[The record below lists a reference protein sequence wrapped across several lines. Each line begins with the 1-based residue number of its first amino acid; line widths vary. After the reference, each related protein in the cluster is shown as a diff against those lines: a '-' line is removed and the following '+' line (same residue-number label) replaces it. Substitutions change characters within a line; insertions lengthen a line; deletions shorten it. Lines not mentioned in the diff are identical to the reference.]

1 MTCIRACVCLLLGLL
16 GLGALGVARV
26 YTRPVSV
33 LAPVSTTEETVE
45 FGRHVRPILVRHC
58 LACHGFDP
66 STREADLRLDTFE
79 FATAARSNDRHAAI
93 VPGDPDASLLL
104 HRVTDADPDV
114 RMPPERPALEP
125 EEIETLRAW
134 IAQGA
139 SYEPHWSLRPL
150 EPREPPS
157 VAPSGWAAGP
167 IDRFVHVDLAEA
179 GLEPAP
185 LADRRTLLRR
195 LCFDL
200 TGLPPTPAQ
209 TQAFLTDSTE
219 DAYAR
224 LVEDLLE
231 SPHYGE
237 RWARHWLDLM
247 RYAETYA
254 HEFDYPI
261 RHAFQYRD
269 YVIRAFNADVPYDQ
283 LVTEHIAGDLVTEP
297 RRNPEEFFNE
307 SVIGTGFWWLSQG
320 THSPVDVL
328 QDEAERIDN
337 QIDVL
342 SKAFLA
348 TTVSCARCHDHKF
361 DPVLTREYYGLAAFV
376 QSSRRQEAY
385 LDPDGRIGSAV
396 AELETLDSS
405 MREALARPDWPVGE
419 TPGALTEVL
428 TAVGQVFFGHPA
440 EGELPPSARA
450 HVLANFDDGTYD
462 GWTVEGDAFTESPT
476 PAGPDALAGEGTAA
490 GAGFAN
496 THRRLEGEG
505 SVEADNR
512 VGFITSAPFPVKHR
526 YLHFLIGGGHHP
538 GKTGLRLRIDGQV
551 VQEATGNNS
560 LRLVPH
566 RFDLT
571 PHQGREATVEI
582 FDQVTGGWGN
592 IRVDELVLSDE
603 ASLAKPAARDPRA
616 VAAEWG
622 VDPETLGRWVE
633 AVQSAAAED
642 LPVVMRDW
650 LRHCEQ
656 AGGDPDAQIESPADG
671 GAAEP
676 AVPADA
682 TLFDFA
688 DADEFGRWFASG
700 WAFGERATR
709 LGEPRAVGSGLRIA
723 DADSADSGRLSE
735 SLVGTM
741 RSPTFE
747 IARPFLAVRTRGR
760 GTLRVIIDG
769 YTLDEYN
776 ALLWNRVKLDPDS
789 SGWQWQ
795 VHDLRK
801 WVGHRAH
808 YEIIDDRADGS
819 IEVTRAVWCAED
831 RAPPVDP
838 HAVATGTG
846 SAIPLRT
853 YTARIAT
860 AAATALRG
868 ESTDAESCALA
879 SWIAGSSLVPSPDAD
894 AQARF
899 AAVQREIPAP
909 MRVMAMQDGTGEEGY
924 VYVRGDHRQRGESA
938 PRAFP
943 QALGGAS
950 TIDAGPGSGRLALA
964 EALLD
969 PTNPLPARVIVNRV
983 WHHLMGRGIVE
994 STDDFGLLGSA
1005 PTNPALL
1012 DHLAWRFSHEM
1023 GWSIKSLIREI
1034 VASRTYRTGSPPLSP
1049 EAREADPLNHLWSV
1063 REPRRLDGESLRD
1076 AILTVS
1082 GDLDPQMYGPSVPV
1096 HLTPFMT
1103 GRGRPGTSGPLD
1115 GERRRSIYLEVR
1127 RNFLSPMMLAFD
1139 SPNPHQTLGKRN
1151 ESNVPAQSLI
1161 LLNDPFVVEQAG
1173 RMASRLIE
1181 DAPEVEARI
1190 AALYLRALARAPSET
1205 ETRYALAFLQQQA
1218 AEIGVAEWRDNSAV
1232 WADLCHAVFNLKEF
1246 MFIE

>member
-26 YTRPVSV
+26 SSRPVA
-33 LAPVSTTEETVE
+33 APAAASIADDSVE

-58 LACHGFDP
+58 LSCHGFDP

-79 FATAARSNDRHAAI
+79 FATAARSKDRPPAI

-114 RMPPERPALEP
+114 RMPPERPALKP

-157 VAPSGWAAGP
+157 AEPPEWAANP
-167 IDRFVHVDLAEA
+167 IDRFIYADLADA

-185 LADRRTLLRR
+185 SADRRSLLRR
-195 LCFDL
+195 LSFDL

-209 TQAFLTDSTE
+209 TRAFLSDPAE
-219 DAYAR
+219 DAYAQ
-224 LVEDLLE
+224 LVESLLE

-269 YVIRAFNADVPYDQ
+269 YVIRAFNADVPYDR
-283 LVTEHIAGDLVTEP
+283 LVTEHIAGDLLAEP
-297 RRNPEEFFNE
+297 RRNPERGFNE

-385 LDPDGRIGSAV
+385 LDPDGRIGTAV
-396 AELETLDSS
+396 AEMQALDQQL
-405 MREALARPDWPVGE
+405 REAIR
-419 TPGALTEVL
+419 TPGWPASEANTEL
-428 TAVGQVFFGHPA
+428 ASLLSAVGQVRYGQPA
-440 EGELPPSARA
+440 PGETPPSARA
-450 HVLANFDDGTYD
+450 RTLADFDDGTYD
-462 GWTVEGDAFTESPT
+462 GWTVEGDAFTDRPT
-476 PAGPDALAGEGTAA
+476 PAGPDALAGEGTAVGDA
-490 GAGFAN
+490 FAN

-505 SVEADNR
+505 SVEADKR
-512 VGFITSAPFPVKHR
+512 VGSITSELFPVEHR

-538 GKTGLRLRIDGQV
+538 GKTGLRLRIDGETV
-551 VQEATGNNS
+551 AEATGNNS

-566 RFDLT
+566 RFDLSA
-571 PHQGREATVEI
+571 HKGSEATIEI

-603 ASLAKPAARDPRA
+603 ANLARPAARDLRA

-622 VDPETLGRWVE
+622 VEPDTLGRWVE
-633 AVQSAAAED
+633 AVQSTPDQD
-642 LPVVMRDW
+642 LPSAMREW
-650 LRHCEQ
+650 LRQCEQ
-656 AGGDPDAQIESPADG
+656 ARGNLDAQISQSAT
-671 GAAEP
+671 AE
-676 AVPADA
+676 ASASGVSDHE

-688 DADEFGRWFASG
+688 DPDEFSRWFVSG
-700 WAFGERATR
+700 WAFGDRVTT
-709 LGEPRAVGSGLRIA
+709 LGEPRAIGGGLRIA
-723 DADSADSGRLSE
+723 DATSADSGRLSDA
-735 SLVGTM
+735 LFGTM

-747 IARPFLAVRTRGR
+747 IAQPFLAVRTRGR

-789 SGWQWQ
+789 EGWQWQ

-801 WVGHRAH
+801 WIGHRAH

-819 IEVTRAVWCAED
+819 IEVARAVWCAED
-831 RAPPVDP
+831 RAPSPAP
-838 HAVATGTG
+838 HADAPATGDPVT
-846 SAIPLRT
+846 LRDDT
-853 YTARIAT
+853 TRLADALT
-860 AAATALRG
+860 TALRG
-868 ESTDAESCALA
+868 ESTDAEACAVA
-879 SWIAGSSLVPSPDAD
+879 SWVGRTALVPSPDAE
-894 AQARF
+894 AQASF
-899 AAVQREIPAP
+899 ASLQEAVPAP
-909 MRVMAMQDGTGEEGY
+909 MRVMAMEDGTGEEGY
-924 VYVRGDHRQRGESA
+924 VYVRGDHRQRGEPA

-943 QALGGAS
+943 RALGGAS
-950 TIDAGPGSGRLALA
+950 SLETGQGSGRLALA
-964 EALLD
+964 DALLD
-969 PTNPLPARVIVNRV
+969 PADPLPARVIVNRV

-1005 PTNPALL
+1005 PTNSALL

-1023 GWSIKSLIREI
+1023 GWSIKTLIREI
-1034 VASRTYRTGSPPLSP
+1034 VASRTYRTASRPLSP
-1049 EAREADPLNHLWSV
+1049 EAQNADPLNHLWSV

-1082 GDLDPQMYGPSVPV
+1082 GDLDPKMFGPSVPV

-1103 GRGRPGTSGPLD
+1103 GRGRPGSSGPLD
-1115 GERRRSIYLEVR
+1115 GDRRRSIYLEVR

-1139 SPNPHQTLGKRN
+1139 SPNPHQTRGQRN

-1181 DAPEVEARI
+1181 DEPGVEARI
-1190 AALYLRALARAPSET
+1190 AALYLRALARAPTAS
-1205 ETRYALAFLQQQA
+1205 ETRYALAFLEQQA
-1218 AEIGVAEWRDNSAV
+1218 SEIGVAEWRDDPAV